1 MASSAT
7 RGDSIPLADQVPRGV
22 GLVGYTSDKH
32 LSEQIAWYTRN
43 KAEVLAYQDHFV
55 AELDLNRLHTMGRK
69 TKKRLLG
76 TLDKLRKRHQIERD
90 QRLDNQ
96 RTILQCF
103 GLVNKDP
110 TKEGVT

>member
-1 MASSAT
+1 MHRPSSKYMVAE
-7 RGDSIPLADQVPRGV
+7 
-22 GLVGYTSDKH
+22 DKH

-55 AELDLNRLHTMGRK
+55 ADLEFTRLHTMGRK

-76 TLDKLRKRHQIERD
+76 TLDKLRKRHQIEKD

-96 RTILQCF
+96 RTILRCF
-103 GLVNKDP
+103 GLATKDP